1 MLRKLL
7 ISVLITALVLAFAVG
22 CSSKGSK
29 NDTVTEAAPVESVVA
44 ESQAASAETT
54 QQPEQEP
61 VQEAST
67 PDAEELEA
75 EIEDGE
81 VAREELENPSTL
93 IEKFSYAMGVYVA
106 DVYGTEYAT
115 EYYSMFQAYYL
126 PELDP
131 YFGYLGIYD
140 YMTESLLYTIDE
152 LNQIMSDYYDDY
164 DMRMAALADENLAK
178 AEAFLKENAEKD
190 GIFTTESGLQYQV
203 VRQGDG
209 ALAKETDSVELDY
222 ELTLMDG
229 TVIDSSYARGEHSTF
244 PLSGVIAGFREGVM
258 LMPMGSSYVFY
269 IHPNLG
275 YGDQAAG
282 SMEPNSLLIFKVE
295 TYSIAS
301 NAEV

>member
-1 MLRKLL
+1 MR
-7 ISVLITALVLAFAVG
+7 
-22 CSSKGSK
+22 
-29 NDTVTEAAPVESVVA
+29 
-44 ESQAASAETT
+44 
-54 QQPEQEP
+54 
-61 VQEAST
+61 
-67 PDAEELEA
+67 
-75 EIEDGE
+75 EDI
-81 VAREELENPSTL
+81 ENPSTL
-93 IEKFSYAMGVYVA
+93 IEKFSYAIGVYVA

-115 EYYSMFQAYYL
+115 EYFSMFQAYYL

-140 YMTESLLYTIDE
+140 YMTGGLLYTIDE

-164 DMRMAALADENLAK
+164 DMRMAALADANLAE
-178 AEAFLKENAEKD
+178 AEAFLKENAKKE

-203 VRQGDG
+203 IRQGDG
-209 ALAKETDSVELDY
+209 AQAKETDSVELDY

-275 YGDQAAG
+275 YGDQATG

>member
-1 MLRKLL
+1 MLRKVL
-7 ISVLITALVLAFAVG
+7 ISVLIAALVLAFAVG
-22 CSSKGSK
+22 CSSKGSR
-29 NDTVTEAAPVESVVA
+29 NDTVTEAAPA
-44 ESQAASAETT
+44 QTAAAPEETT
-54 QQPEQEP
+54 QQPEQ
-61 VQEAST
+61 QETAT
-67 PDAEELEA
+67 INAEEPEA
-75 EIEDGE
+75 EIEDDE
-81 VAREELENPSTL
+81 VVREELENPSTL

-140 YMTESLLYTIDE
+140 YMTGRLLYTIDE

-244 PLSGVIAGFREGVM
+244 PLSSVIAGFREGVM

-275 YGDQAAG
+275 YGDQATG
-282 SMEPNSLLIFKVE
+282 SMDPNSLLIFKVE
-295 TYSIAS
+295 TYSIAG